1 MSRGRRRDLD
11 ELISREREQFKA
23 KLNTEQK
30 QISRGFERVEQ
41 ARKERKVH
49 STTNHYSKYVQKLKE
64 ERYEDFTSRDILFF
78 FKDYTKKEGINFYS
92 NLQQDIK
99 YMANINQARKTY
111 SNQELLGIIQ
121 FIFISDQDYLDKRK
135 VSPSILCS
143 TWMNTLYA
151 DASDFA
157 NGEYVPKSKRKK
169 VFSNNKVE
177 KFKEEREWQ
186 GSTVVNE
193 QSNIKK
199 WR

>member
-1 MSRGRRRDLD
+1 MSRRRRDLD
-11 ELISREREQFKA
+11 ELIRQEREQFKA
-23 KLNTEQK
+23 NLNDEQK
-30 QISRGFERVEQ
+30 KISRGFDKVEQ

-49 STTNHYSKYVQKLKE
+49 STTNHYTKYVEKLKE
-64 ERYEDFTSRDILFF
+64 QRYEDFTSRDILFF
-78 FKDYTKKEGINFYS
+78 FKDYAKKEGIPFYS

-99 YMANINQARKTY
+99 YMANIKQAKNTY
-111 SNQELLGIIQ
+111 SNQEILGIIQ

-157 NGEYVPKSKRKK
+157 NGKYVPKSQK
-169 VFSNNKVE
+169 VKENKNVT
-177 KFKEEREWQ
+177 KFKKEREWQ
-186 GSTVVNE
+186 GDRVVNAD
-193 QSNIKK
+193 SNAKK

>member
-1 MSRGRRRDLD
+1 MSRRRRDLD
-11 ELISREREQFKA
+11 ELIRLEREQFKA
-23 KLNTEQK
+23 DLNTKQK
-30 QISRGFERVEQ
+30 QISRGFDKVEQ

-49 STTNHYSKYVQKLKE
+49 STTNHYTKYVEKLKE
-64 ERYEDFTSRDILFF
+64 HRYEDFTSRDILFF
-78 FKDYTKKEGINFYS
+78 FKDYTKKEGIPFYS

-99 YMANINQARKTY
+99 YMANIKQAMNTY
-111 SNQELLGIIQ
+111 SKQELLGIIQ

-157 NGEYVPKSKRKK
+157 NGEYVPKSQKKKLYLNKK
-169 VFSNNKVE
+169 VD

-186 GSTVVNE
+186 GDRVVND
-193 QSNIKK
+193 QSNATK